1 MNKWTSIYQAEAKA
15 IETAALTLLN
25 HNIMNE
31 KIYIYSDSQAVLK
44 ALTKKSI
51 KNEFILN
58 CQRALNDLGTSN
70 KLTIIWVPGHAGH
83 EGNEMAD
90 KLAKEGSLKEVGDQK
105 YTAPHANAILKIE
118 KYSKRQIIKQY
129 KKTSEHSQ
137 VITNKIL
144 EKANMNI
151 KKVKKIFIELNVEDI
166 GILSRVLSGHNNLN
180 YHQNR
185 IQLSYDTGC
194 EYCED
199 KKAEETTEHIL
210 TKCPK
215 FSSIRKEKMGDYYIK
230 TEDIGK
236 QQTCIKTIE
245 RIISFF
251 KKIDILNKPIK
262 LKRKDLSPT
271 RSWGNR
277 KRKISTRDSL
287 SRKKH
292 KSY

>member
-1 MNKWTSIYQAEAKA
+1 MNKWTFIYQAEAKA

-25 HNIMNE
+25 HNIMNK

-58 CQRALNDLGTSN
+58 CQRALNELGTSN

-90 KLAKEGSLKEVGDQK
+90 KLAKEGSLKEVGDQQ
-105 YTAPHANAILKIE
+105 YTAPHANSILKIE

-129 KKTSEHSQ
+129 KETSEHSQ

-151 KKVKKIFIELNVEDI
+151 KKVKKILLELNVEDI

-199 KKAEETTEHIL
+199 KKVE
-210 TKCPK
+210 
-215 FSSIRKEKMGDYYIK
+215 
-230 TEDIGK
+230 
-236 QQTCIKTIE
+236 
-245 RIISFF
+245 
-251 KKIDILNKPIK
+251 
-262 LKRKDLSPT
+262 
-271 RSWGNR
+271 
-277 KRKISTRDSL
+277 
-287 SRKKH
+287 
-292 KSY
+292 